1 MGSEAMGRPGVL
13 RKPQIDVGPLRDLIY
28 SLHDLHLSVGRPSL
42 SKISKISGEPDK
54 EGSGYLST
62 STMSYVLSEP
72 RLPDSETM
80 QRLIALLVEFAPAGR
95 KLNLDETTRRFLDLW
110 EKAARAEAHP
120 PPSPRV
126 QELRKTGNAHLHLAD
141 EYQKAERM
149 EKTVF
154 SKNTVANQWDY
165 IARLAGELLGEDH
178 PDAVEARERAEDRE

>member
-1 MGSEAMGRPGVL
+1 MGRPGIL
-13 RKPQIDVGPLRDLIY
+13 KKPQIDVGPLRDLIY
-28 SLHDLHLSVGRPSL
+28 GLHDLHMSVGRPSL
-42 SKISKISGEPDK
+42 SKISKSSGTTTE
-54 EGSGYLST
+54 SGYLST

-80 QRLIALLVEFAPAGR
+80 QRLIALLVELAPTGR
-95 KLNLDETTRRFLDLW
+95 KMDLDETTRRFLDLW
-110 EKAARAEAHP
+110 EKAARAEAAP

-126 QELRKTGNAHLHLAD
+126 QALRKTGNAYLHLAD

-165 IARLAGELLGEDH
+165 IARLIGELLGEDH
-178 PDAVEARERAEDRE
+178 PDAVEARERARIGP

>member
-1 MGSEAMGRPGVL
+1 MGRPGIL
-13 RKPQIDVGPLRDLIY
+13 KKPQIDVGPLRNLIY
-28 SLHDLHLSVGRPSL
+28 GLHDLHMSVGRPSL
-42 SKISKISGEPDK
+42 SKISRLSGQPNE

-72 RLPDSETM
+72 RLPESETM
-80 QRLIALLVEFAPAGR
+80 QRLIALLVELAPTGR
-95 KLNLDETTRRFLDLW
+95 KMDLDETTRRFLDLW
-110 EKAARAEAHP
+110 EKAARAEADP

-126 QELRKTGNAHLHLAD
+126 QELRKTGNAYLHLAD
-141 EYQKAERM
+141 EYQRAENF

-165 IARLAGELLGEDH
+165 IARLVGELLGEDH